1 MTAASSAPAPP
12 PPTPGAAPLGEVG
25 WLPLPLPA
33 VPLALFDPVEGV
45 LVPVPDGRAVALV
58 VLAGQFAPPV
68 PVATWRSL
76 SSTMASGSSG
86 IAVMVTGRKKKGAR
100 SLLPGPVVSG
110 VGDGGDGDR
119 VSVVV
124 SDPDVAEGDALRP
137 ASVQVHSTTTPR
149 SGAVSARDVSCGD
162 SGAAVED
169 EKEGDTVEQTSCRE

>member
-1 MTAASSAPAPP
+1 MTAASSAPAPPP

-33 VPLALFDPVEGV
+33 VPLAPFDPVEGV
-45 LVPVPDGRAVALV
+45 LVPVPDGRAVELV
-58 VLAGQFAPPV
+58 VLAGQFAPL

-86 IAVMVTGRKKKGAR
+86 ISVMVTGRKKGGR
-100 SLLPGPVVSG
+100 SLSSGRIVVE
-110 VGDGGDGDR
+110 GGDGDGDG

-124 SDPDVAEGDALRP
+124 CDPDVAEGDALKP
-137 ASVQVHSTTTPR
+137 ASVQVHSTTTTD
-149 SGAVSARDVSCGD
+149 SGSAVSARDVSCGD
-162 SGAAVED
+162 DTAVED